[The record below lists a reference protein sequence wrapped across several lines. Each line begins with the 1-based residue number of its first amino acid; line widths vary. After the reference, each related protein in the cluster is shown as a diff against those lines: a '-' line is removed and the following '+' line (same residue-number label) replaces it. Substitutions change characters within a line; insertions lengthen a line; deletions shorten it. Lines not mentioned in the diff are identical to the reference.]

1 MSYVPDILSS
11 TSIEASILKAGTPA
25 SAAVNGRF
33 SLSGTVNGQA
43 SISSD
48 RLTLPTGRSYYL
60 EGSILVQNSNRNGA
74 ITWQWYD
81 NTNSQYLGAE
91 GFMNLATSYGA
102 VTRTSRRVASA
113 LILSSDLTSSI
124 DVELRIKALTGTG
137 WNLTITASGI
147 STFDY
152 VGYPSVRLLE
162 VRT

>member
-1 MSYVPDILSS
+1 MSYAPDILS
-11 TSIEASILKAGTPA
+11 TTGMETSILKAGTPT

-43 SISSD
+43 FIFSN

-60 EGSILVQNSNRNGA
+60 EGSILVQNSPKDGH
-74 ITWQWYD
+74 IIWQWYD

-91 GFMNLATSYGA
+91 GYMNLATSFGA
-102 VTRTSRRVASA
+102 TTRVSRRVASA
-113 LILSSDLTSSI
+113 LVLSSDLSTSI
-124 DVELRIKALTGTG
+124 DVELRIKALTGTT
-137 WNLTITASGI
+137 WNLTIDSTGI
-147 STFDY
+147 NGLSY